1 MPTVGAMLKAER
13 EIRQISL
20 EEVAQVT
27 RIPLLSLRR
36 LEAGE
41 LEALP
46 GEVFVRGFLR
56 SYARALDLDPER
68 ILAARGGVVSPNM
81 TPAPLGS
88 VNTSERGRRVGLA
101 VALVILLLL
110 FTLALSVVL
119 RPRRLDAPV
128 ELSKAT
134 LVVSAELPRA

>member
-134 LVVSAELPRA
+134 LVVSAELLRA

>member
-27 RIPLLSLRR
+27 RIPLSSLRR

-128 ELSKAT
+128 ELLKAT
-134 LVVSAELPRA
+134 LVVSAELLRA

>member
-27 RIPLLSLRR
+27 RIPLSSLRR

-134 LVVSAELPRA
+134 LVVSAELLRA

>member
-1 MPTVGAMLKAER
+1 MLKAER

-27 RIPLLSLRR
+27 RIPLSSLRR

-134 LVVSAELPRA
+134 LVVSAELLRA